1 MKKRYQIENLHCP
14 DCAAKIEK
22 TLSSIEGVKKVK
34 LNFSLGILDVE
45 SDRYVDVE
53 KIVHSVEDN
62 IRIVENNKRKYSE
75 LFPLIIAS
83 VLFVSSFAFNI
94 WYLFILS
101 YLSAGYDVLLKAF
114 KNLRKGF
121 FLDEN
126 FLMSIATI
134 GAIFL
139 KQYEEA
145 VMVMILYKV
154 GELLQQIAVNRSRRS
169 VKSLIQAM
177 PKQAWLVQGSQLQQI
192 DPKDLEIG
200 QIILVKP
207 GEKVPV
213 DGIVVE
219 GSSYLDTSPIT
230 GESMPRYV
238 TISDN
243 VLAGVI
249 VKETPIKLQVL
260 KKYEDSSMANILKL
274 VENAVERKAK
284 TEKFITSF
292 ARYYTPV
299 VVLLAALIAFAI
311 PLLTGQSMNGWIN
324 RGLILLVISCP
335 CALVLA
341 VPLAYFAA
349 IGKLSKNGVLVKGAT
364 FLDVLANVKNA
375 VFDKTGTLTPGD
387 LEVSKIN
394 AMNGFSKDE
403 ILMYSAHA
411 EANSNHPIARSIVK
425 AYQHINHSAVKDF
438 HELNGLGV
446 RCSVNGKTVYVGN
459 DRFLHFEKIP
469 HPKSVCD
476 LDRSSAVHVAVEKE
490 YAGNIQ
496 LSERLKKTSEDTIKL
511 LQKNGINVHILT
523 GDSKEKAMI
532 ISEKLF
538 KVNYY
543 ANLLPEDKLKVLENE
558 IMKTG
563 KTAFVGDGINDT
575 PSLVR
580 ADVGIAMNGFGN
592 DAAIEVADVVVM
604 SGEPIK
610 VVESIN
616 IAKFTKKIV
625 LQNIVFAILVKS
637 FFIALATAGK
647 ATMWEGVFADTGVA
661 LLCTVNS
668 MRILFSRK
676 KVG

>member
-1 MKKRYQIENLHCP
+1 MKKRYHLENLHCP
-14 DCAAKIEK
+14 DCAAKIENALSK
-22 TLSSIEGVKKVK
+22 TKGIKKVK
-34 LNFSLGILDVE
+34 MNFSLGVLDVE
-45 SDRYVDVE
+45 SDCYVDVE
-53 KIVHSVEDN
+53 KIIHSVEDN
-62 IRIVENNKRKYSE
+62 VRIVENDKREYFE
-75 LFPLIIAS
+75 LLPLIIAS
-83 VLFVSSFAFNI
+83 VLFVSSFAFNL

-101 YLSAGYDVLLKAF
+101 YLLAGYDVLLKSF
-114 KNLRKGF
+114 KNLGKGF

-126 FLMSIATI
+126 FLMSTATI

-145 VMVMILYKV
+145 VTVMILYKI

-192 DPKDLEIG
+192 DPEDLEIG

-230 GESMPRYV
+230 GESMPKYV

-260 KKYEDSSMANILKL
+260 KKYEDSSMTNILKL
-274 VENAVERKAK
+274 VENASERKAK
-284 TEKFITSF
+284 MEKFITTF

-299 VVLLAALIAFAI
+299 VVSLAALIAFAV
-311 PLLTGQSMNGWIN
+311 PLLTRQSVDEWIN

-364 FLDVLANVKNA
+364 FLDVLANVKNV

-387 LEVSKIN
+387 FEVSKIN
-394 AMNGFSKDE
+394 TMNGFSKDE
-403 ILMYSAHA
+403 VLMYSAHA
-411 EANSNHPIARSIVK
+411 EVNSNHPIARSIVK
-425 AYQHINHSAVKDF
+425 AYQYINHSVVKDF

-446 RCSVNGKTVYVGN
+446 KCSINGKTVHVGN
-459 DRFLHFEKIP
+459 DKFLHFEEIP
-469 HPKSVCD
+469 HPQSVCD
-476 LDRSSAVHVAVEKE
+476 LDKNSAVHVAVEKE

-511 LQKNGINVHILT
+511 LQKKGINVHMLT
-523 GDSKEKAMI
+523 GDSKEKTMI

-538 KVNYY
+538 KINYY

-592 DAAIEVADVVVM
+592 DAAIEVADIVVM

-610 VVESIN
+610 VVESID

-625 LQNIVFAILVKS
+625 LQNIVFAILAKS
-637 FFIALATAGK
+637 FFIALAIAGK
-647 ATMWEGVFADTGVA
+647 ATTWEGVFADTGVA

-668 MRILFSRK
+668 MRILFPRK